1 MEREV
6 NYLIKSGFVFGG
18 EKFLFFRSS
27 SNLISSLVGPS
38 KTPCVEELFG
48 KVLSEEGGEGS
59 EGDVGGGE
67 AEDVLDL

>member
-1 MEREV
+1 MDL
-6 NYLIKSGFVFGG
+6 YLEGKSSC
-18 EKFLFFRSS
+18 FFCSS

-38 KTPCVEELFG
+38 KTPCVDELFG

>member
-1 MEREV
+1 M
-6 NYLIKSGFVFGG
+6 
-18 EKFLFFRSS
+18 
-27 SNLISSLVGPS
+27 GPS
-38 KTPCVEELFG
+38 KTPCVDELFG

>member
-1 MEREV
+1 M
-6 NYLIKSGFVFGG
+6 
-18 EKFLFFRSS
+18 
-27 SNLISSLVGPS
+27 GPS
-38 KTPCVEELFG
+38 KTPCDDELFG